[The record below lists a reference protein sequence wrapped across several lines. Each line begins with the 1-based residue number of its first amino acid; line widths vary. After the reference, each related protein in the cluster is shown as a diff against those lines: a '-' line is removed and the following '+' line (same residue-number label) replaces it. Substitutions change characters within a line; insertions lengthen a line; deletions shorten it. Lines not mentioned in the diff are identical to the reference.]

1 MTTRRTRRR
10 TTGTPTT
17 TRTTGTPSRSG
28 PCPRTRASPGTAH
41 RGRHTPAKPPDGWQ
55 PRGVDER
62 LQRTYAGLLKERGK
76 DHSPFPHL
84 VVRAHPDDRGAR
96 PVWPPVPCW
105 LSPDIHLFPSS
116 VVPLGGAV
124 DLSRSVLTPTV
135 GEEYTVGVHV
145 WNLGRFPA
153 YGVMVRA
160 WWVEPG
166 FFSGTPDPRYTPH
179 FIGGA
184 FTDLGDRDSGR
195 AHRIVLL
202 DQTWRVR
209 DTGMLH
215 QCLFAVAESAPD
227 PWTTVFDANA
237 DRHIAQ
243 RNLTLLGPAD
253 DAKALFAMLHE
264 RLDPG
269 AELRI
274 SLGAVR
280 VGRLDGAVAAGMASK
295 ERPDGERAGL
305 GGPPVFGRS
314 KAVASVS
321 VTRDGVLVTVGK
333 EEERR
338 VDGLGEAVL
347 TALGAGG
354 YTGKELGAGERV
366 PGKGHVA
373 VHLTTKETGY
383 TVVLQR

>member
-1 MTTRRTRRR
+1 MGDHPQDPPRDRDPDDDRDERDTFPL
-10 TTGTPTT
+10 GTVPEDE
-17 TRTTGTPSRSG
+17 GVAG
-28 PCPRTRASPGTAH
+28 H
-41 RGRHTPAKPPDGWQ
+41 RPAGRHTPATPPQGWR

-62 LQRTYAGLLKERGK
+62 LQRTYAGLLQERGEER
-76 DHSPFPHL
+76 SWFPHL
-84 VVRAHPDDRGAR
+84 VVRAHPGDRGAR
-96 PVWPPVPCW
+96 PVWPPTPCW
-105 LSPDIHLFPSS
+105 LSPDIHLFPASA
-116 VVPLGGAV
+116 VPLAGAV

-179 FIGGA
+179 FLGGA

-202 DQTWRVR
+202 DRTWTVR

-227 PWTTVFDANA
+227 PWTAVFDANA

-243 RNLTLLGPAD
+243 RNLALLGPAD
-253 DAKALFAMLHE
+253 DAEPLFAMLHE

-269 AELRI
+269 AELGI
-274 SLGAVR
+274 ALGAMR
-280 VGRLDGAVAAGMASK
+280 VGRLVGAVAAGAASK
-295 ERPDGERAGL
+295 GRREGPGL
-305 GGPPVFGRS
+305 GGPPVFGRPRR
-314 KAVASVS
+314 VASVS
-321 VTRDGVLVTVGK
+321 LTRDGMVLTVDR
-333 EEERR
+333 EPRQVE
-338 VDGLGEAVL
+338 GLGQAVL
-347 TALGAGG
+347 GALGAGG
-354 YTGKELGAGERV
+354 YTGKELGAGDRV
-366 PGKGHVA
+366 RGKGHLA
-373 VHLTTKETGY
+373 VHLTTKETGF
-383 TVVLQR
+383 TIGLQR